1 MNAIYKRE
9 LKSYLHSVIGWLFV
23 AVILFF
29 INLYA
34 VIYNLYQGYP
44 YISYALQQSMFIFV
58 VAIPILTMRSLSEEK
73 KNKTDQLILTA
84 PVTVGKIVMGKF
96 LAMETIFAIP
106 CAAAC
111 LFPVILSRFGTV
123 PFAESYISILAFF
136 LFGSVTIAIGLF
148 VSSLTESQI
157 ISAVVSA
164 AIIFIGFVMSGLCNL
179 ISADGNIA
187 TKILGAFDLTTPFS
201 NLSNG
206 TMNLTAIFYYVSLTA
221 LFLFLTMQSIQ
232 KRRYSISTQTL
243 SMGAYNSVMI
253 VVAFAVTIFANLL
266 VNQIPSQYTTFDLT
280 TEKLYSLTDN
290 TYSVLDALNED
301 VTINVLA
308 TESQMDTTVAKTLKS
323 YEDYSKHIKVKYVDP
338 TSNPTFYQKYTDDSV
353 TSGSLIV
360 VSDKRSKTIAYSSL
374 YESTMD
380 YQTYQSTTTGYDAE
394 GQITSAI
401 AYVVSKDMP
410 KIYMVTGHGE
420 ASLDAT
426 FTSAIAKL
434 NIDYADV
441 TLLKVDTIPDDA
453 QAVIVNAP
461 TSDFSSDDVAKLQ
474 KYIDQGG
481 NVIFMYGYTTAS
493 LKNYTKLLSD
503 NGVEIVNGMIIEDS
517 TKSTNNFYQTPN
529 WLLPNVESDTITSKL
544 PSNGYVFMKASAGI
558 KIDQKAADAGT
569 TRYLLETSDNAFAR
583 TDVSNTSA
591 QKASGDID
599 GPFALGAVV
608 TKKLDNGK
616 TSNIVVYSSANLFT
630 ADSDQY
636 VSGNNQ
642 TLFTSTLSQFV
653 NVQSSVNIPAKE
665 YKLTQITISSANI
678 LLIALVI
685 TVVLPIA
692 LIVIGLVIWIE
703 RRKR

>member
-1 MNAIYKRE
+1 
-9 LKSYLHSVIGWLFV
+9 
-23 AVILFF
+23 
-29 INLYA
+29 
-34 VIYNLYQGYP
+34 
-44 YISYALQQSMFIFV
+44 
-58 VAIPILTMRSLSEEK
+58 
-73 KNKTDQLILTA
+73 
-84 PVTVGKIVMGKF
+84 
-96 LAMETIFAIP
+96 
-106 CAAAC
+106 
-111 LFPVILSRFGTV
+111 V

-558 KIDQKAADAGT
+558 KIDQKAADDGT